1 MRLHREH
8 GTVAVE
14 VAFASIIVIVIMAV
28 VVAVGVLSA
37 TIEQSAQ
44 AARGSALI
52 LARNGD
58 LASAESTARRLAP
71 DQASVT
77 IDASGGTVRVVVA
90 SRPRLPHPVAR
101 RVTVPVN
108 VTVELPIAPYRSNRG

>member
-1 MRLHREH
+1 MRIHRDH
-8 GTVAVE
+8 GTVAVD
-14 VAFASIIVIVIMAV
+14 VAVASIVVIMAV

-37 TIEQSAQ
+37 TIEHSAE

-58 LASAESTARRLAP
+58 LGSAESTARRLAP
-71 DQASVT
+71 EQASVT
-77 IDASGGTVRVVVA
+77 IDSSAGIVRVVIA
-90 SRPRLPHPVAR
+90 SRPHLPHPVAR